1 MSVSAQRQQKHSG
14 SRSTAAAEAERQQ
27 KQSGSRSRAA
37 AEAERQRVVRER
49 E

>member
-27 KQSGSRSRAA
+27 KHSGSEWCASAN
-37 AEAERQRVVRER
+37 EVK
-49 E
+49 